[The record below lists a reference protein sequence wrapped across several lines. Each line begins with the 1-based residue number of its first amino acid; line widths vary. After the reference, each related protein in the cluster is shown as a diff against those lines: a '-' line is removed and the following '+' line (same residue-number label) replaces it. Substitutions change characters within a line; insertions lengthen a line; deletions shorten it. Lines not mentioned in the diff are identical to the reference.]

1 MKIYQITNGKYVSI
15 IESLVAEYIGVKHAI
30 CVSNCTTALHLA
42 LLALNIGP
50 GDEVIVPDF
59 TFPATAHAV
68 MYVGA
73 KPIFVDVDPKTYNID
88 PQKIKEISQEY
99 TELKPTIEKIR
110 ELAAIE
116 KSVSETQSI
125 IDNEKDEQMK
135 EMATAEL
142 PDLET
147 KKANL
152 EKELDEMTRP
162 QDPFDKKS
170 VIMEIRAGVGGDES
184 ALFTAELYRMYTRY
198 ADGQGWKTNMLDAN
212 RIGIGGFKEVIFS
225 IKGKNVYKDLK
236 YEMGVHRV
244 QRVPDT
250 EKAGRIHTST
260 VTVAVL
266 PEIEETEIK
275 IEAKDLRIDTFCAG
289 GAGGQSVNTTYSAVR
304 IIHIPTGIMV
314 QCQDERS
321 QAANKDK
328 AMTVLRSRIYAAER
342 EEKMKAITEK
352 RRSQIGSGD
361 RSEKIRTYNFP
372 QDRITDH
379 RIHQN
384 WNNIP
389 KIIDGDIGPIINAV
403 RDADYAGLDYTPTEE
418 DGD

>member
-1 MKIYQITNGKYVSI
+1 
-15 IESLVAEYIGVKHAI
+15 
-30 CVSNCTTALHLA
+30 
-42 LLALNIGP
+42 
-50 GDEVIVPDF
+50 
-59 TFPATAHAV
+59 
-68 MYVGA
+68 
-73 KPIFVDVDPKTYNID
+73 
-88 PQKIKEISQEY
+88 
-99 TELKPTIEKIR
+99 
-110 ELAAIE
+110 
-116 KSVSETQSI
+116 
-125 IDNEKDEQMK
+125 
-135 EMATAEL
+135 
-142 PDLET
+142 
-147 KKANL
+147 
-152 EKELDEMTRP
+152 
-162 QDPFDKKS
+162 
-170 VIMEIRAGVGGDES
+170 
-184 ALFTAELYRMYTRY
+184 
-198 ADGQGWKTNMLDAN
+198 
-212 RIGIGGFKEVIFS
+212 
-225 IKGKNVYKDLK
+225 
-236 YEMGVHRV
+236 MGVHRV

>member
-1 MKIYQITNGKYVSI
+1 MQKKYIDAQNRFQQLEADLQNPAV
-15 IESLVAEYIGVKHAI
+15 
-30 CVSNCTTALHLA
+30 
-42 LLALNIGP
+42 LN
-50 GDEVIVPDF
+50 
-59 TFPATAHAV
+59 
-68 MYVGA
+68 
-73 KPIFVDVDPKTYNID
+73 DPK
-88 PQKIKEISQEY
+88 KIKEISQEY
-99 TELKPTIEKIR
+99 TELKPVAEKINELATIEKA
-110 ELAAIE
+110 L
-116 KSVSETQSI
+116 SETQSI
-125 IDNEKDEQMK
+125 IDNETDEQMK
-135 EMATAEL
+135 EMAKAEL

-147 KKANL
+147 KKASL

-184 ALFTAELYRMYTRY
+184 ALFAAEVYRMYCHY
-198 ADGQGWKTNMLDAN
+198 AENRRWKTEMLDVN

-260 VTVAVL
+260 ITVAVL

-304 IIHIPTGIMV
+304 IIHIPTNIMV

-321 QAANKDK
+321 QAANKEK
-328 AMTVLRSRIYAAER
+328 AMAVLRARIYAAER

-352 RRSQIGSGD
+352 RRSQIGTGD

-384 WNNIP
+384 WNSIP
-389 KIIDGDIGPIINAV
+389 RILNGELEPIIEAV
-403 RDADYAGLDYTPTEE
+403 RKAEAEGFDSAGAE
-418 DGD
+418 DDDE